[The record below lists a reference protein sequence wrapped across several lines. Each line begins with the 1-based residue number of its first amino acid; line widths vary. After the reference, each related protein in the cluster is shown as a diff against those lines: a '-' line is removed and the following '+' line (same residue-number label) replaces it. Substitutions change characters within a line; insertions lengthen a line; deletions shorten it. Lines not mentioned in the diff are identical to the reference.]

1 MIDASLL
8 LIVLPLLLTIALLAA
23 GVPVFVAIGLGIIT
37 LLQTQPN
44 FTVSLYAGTLFSSLA
59 SFPLIA
65 VPVFILV
72 GDLIAETGM
81 ARKLFGFSEAVFG
94 GLRSSMGT
102 MTVASC
108 GLFSMI
114 SGSNASDAATIGRIT
129 LGPLQEKGYP
139 ADYSASLVAAGGATG
154 ILIPPSIMYIIAGTV
169 LEISASQLF
178 LAALVPGM
186 MILLSI
192 MVTNI
197 VLNRIRDYENGG
209 QFQGFDTVLR
219 KFWEAKYAL
228 LIPVIILGG
237 IYSGIFTP
245 TESAAIAVFAAVVIG
260 FATGTLAVENVPEML
275 ERSAL
280 VNGIIGPNIAV
291 GLVLGEVFAAYDA
304 PQMLVSILTDVAT
317 GRFTLFIFLTILLL
331 MAGMVLETAPNIIIL
346 GPLLL
351 PVATE
356 MGVDPVHF
364 AVYLVTALGVGFI
377 TPPIGINLFVMSGIS
392 GVDLFKIGKMA
403 IPFTLAMFVTTVLI
417 ALIPELS
424 LWLL

>member
-1 MIDASLL
+1 MVDVSLL
-8 LIVLPLLLTIALLAA
+8 LVLLPLLLAVGLLAL
-23 GVPVFVAIGLGIIT
+23 GVPVFAALGLGIIV

-81 ARKLFGFSEAVFG
+81 AKKLFAFSEAVFG

-139 ADYSASLVAAGGATG
+139 ASYSASLVAAGGATG

-178 LAALVPGM
+178 LAALIPGI

-197 VLNRIRDYENGG
+197 ILNRIHGYESGG
-209 QFQGFDTVLR
+209 EFQGFNMVLR

-228 LIPVIILGG
+228 LIPIIILGG

-245 TESAAIAVFAAVVIG
+245 TESAAVAVFTAVFIG
-260 FATGTLAVENVPEML
+260 FATGSLATESIPDML

-304 PQMLVSILTDVAT
+304 PQLLVGLLTDVASGQT
-317 GRFTLFIFLTILLL
+317 ELLILLTILLL
-331 MAGMVLETAPNIIIL
+331 LAGMVLETAPNIIIL

-351 PVATE
+351 PVATA
-356 MGVDPVHF
+356 MGIDPVHF
-364 AVYLVTALGVGFI
+364 TVYLVTALGVGFI

-392 GVDLFKIGKMA
+392 GIDLFKIGKKA
-403 IPFTLAMFVTTVLI
+403 IPFTISMFLVTLLI
-417 ALIPELS
+417 AFVPELS